1 MTATARLKQLFFIA
15 AALALVGLGL
25 VAAFAPASPARADEP
40 SCVPKDAYTETINHP
55 AETHTV
61 HHDAVTETIHHPAVT
76 ETVPGVWANWAP
88 NDTHGPQN
96 YVPGYPV
103 DNVGNGAPRGTWIVH
118 EGGVP
123 PGHEGPDGVYQQG
136 AGNSPF
142 FYRQAQKITVITPA
156 HDEVVVIEEAYDE
169 IVVDKEAWT
178 ETIKHPAV
186 TCDDPGPD
194 CEQDPT
200 AQGCPPV
207 DNGKK
212 VVVCKYVGTPPGT
225 LHHIIIVSESSLTNP
240 ANNTGYVAPPD
251 GDSWTD
257 AQGQTTEGSVAIRY
271 ATEGEQ
277 AKDVALS
284 ECPTEDGPETCPED
298 TDKFPAEIPEGETV
312 ESFCNEE
319 PDPGPGTCPEN
330 TDKFPQEIPEG
341 ETAESFCNDD
351 DEEEVCPEGTDN
363 VDQVI
368 PEGETEETFCNDDDV
383 DPGPTCEEDPTQ
395 EGCDEDK
402 PNNPGQPNSPSN
414 GPTVKGAQASSPNA
428 APVPA
433 GTSAGT
439 PAARVPTAIA
449 AGLGGSS
456 EPAGNGGN
464 LGLLGV
470 AATMLGAALI
480 GVSFRPRRG
489 RNLTG

>member
-1 MTATARLKQLFFIA
+1 MTATARLKRLFFIA

-186 TCDDPGPD
+186 TCDDPGPT
-194 CEQDPT
+194 CEETQTCPEPPCEETDTCPDEEK
-200 AQGCPPV
+200 PPV
-207 DNGKK
+207 CHPVEGNGEL
-212 VVVCKYVGTPPGT
+212 GNGWNLISPDQASS
-225 LHHIIIVSESSLTNP
+225 HIDESLF
-240 ANNTGYVAPPD
+240 PD
-251 GDSWTD
+251 GEYWKHKTSDGRHDMYS
-257 AQGQTTEGSVAIRY
+257 
-271 ATEGEQ
+271 
-277 AKDVALS
+277 
-284 ECPTEDGPETCPED
+284 EDGETCPDGEE
-298 TDKFPAEIPEGETV
+298 PPECPNGDFNGDEV
-312 ESFCNEE
+312 PGCGE
-319 PDPGPGTCPEN
+319 PDPGPGTCPTG
-330 TDKFPQEIPEG
+330 TDNVGQEIPEG
-341 ETAESFCNDD
+341 ETEEEFCDDD